1 MKTVRIIV
9 FLTFLLAAVSAN
21 GQAVTEGYIISTE
34 NGTAYLDLTAANVK
48 PGDLLDVSAAEEYM
62 THPVT
67 GKRIRKKT
75 ETLGTLEVGEV
86 YDEYSVAR
94 PVNPALGK
102 LLKAG
107 MKVRLRPTSQPQSS
121 ASRTSAS
128 MPAADAD
135 RIPIVIAPAVV
146 NDVVNNGHFGGYVAD
161 MLMEQM
167 LVCDKVRLLDRSVLG
182 AQMDEL
188 NLSGDLLDPST
199 TISRGKAVGARYI
212 LQTTMQKPDVANV
225 RTGVPLASVMG
236 AIQGA
241 TGVNIGAGYASNMHF
256 ATLRAA
262 VTISVRVVDLETGEV
277 VFMSSGKGEAKG
289 KVQLGLEYGALG
301 GGEINGG
308 AEGFKQTV
316 TGQAIQKA
324 FRRIG
329 RNLNAYFEGRTDK
342 KVVGTMSGGTL
353 GIDDRMYARGY
364 KLYLGTEKLD
374 NDGAQV
380 AFSEQPDLF
389 FKYKKAKRKKVWAY
403 ILPLTGVGLSL
414 GLTPLGFNS
423 DKQGAFYA
431 STILFAG
438 VVPITGGIIL
448 GVRGKRQM
456 RRVAAQYNAGLMP
469 EQAFKSIRP
478 KSTPYLTL
486 APLGIR
492 LNF

>member
-1 MKTVRIIV
+1 MKTVRLIL
-9 FLTFLLAAVSAN
+9 FLTLFLAAAGSVA
-21 GQAVTEGYIISTE
+21 QTVAEGYVISAE
-34 NGTAYLDLTAANVK
+34 DGTAYLDLTAAQVK
-48 PGDLLDVSAAEEYM
+48 PGDLLDVSAPEEYM

-67 GKRIRKKT
+67 GKRIRKKA

-107 MKVRLRPTSQPQSS
+107 MKVRVRPTPQPQSS
-121 ASRTSAS
+121 ASRTSAA

-167 LVCDKVRLLDRSVLG
+167 LACDKVRLLDRSVLG

-188 NLSGDLLDPST
+188 NLSGSLLDPST

-225 RTGVPLASVMG
+225 RTGVPLAAVMG

-262 VTISVRVVDLETGEV
+262 VTLSVRVVDLETGEV

-308 AEGFKQTV
+308 ADGFKQTV

-342 KVVGTMSGGTL
+342 KVVGTMSGGAL

-374 NDGAQV
+374 NDGVQM
-380 AFSEQPDLF
+380 AFSEQPGLF
-389 FKYKKAKRKKVWAY
+389 FKYKKAKRKKAWAV
-403 ILPLTGVGLSL
+403 ILPLAGAGLTLGLS
-414 GLTPLGFNS
+414 PIGFNA
-423 DKQGAFYA
+423 DNPGAVYA
-431 STILFAG
+431 SIITFTGI
-438 VVPITGGIIL
+438 VPITGGIVL
-448 GVRGKRQM
+448 GIRGKKQIRSI
-456 RRVAAQYNAGLMP
+456 AAQYNAALMP
-469 EQAFKSIRP
+469 ERAFKSIRP

-486 APLGIR
+486 APLGLR